1 MKLHAEIE
9 ETKQLVL
16 KMAELVRTAVDKAI
30 DSLNKQDIKL
40 AEEIIKGDDAIDQLE
55 VEIERRCIRMI
66 ALYQPEAVD
75 LRLIMGMYKVVSDLE
90 RIGDEATNIA
100 ERSILLAQEPPLKPY
115 VNLTLMA
122 NTVKTMIEDAVIS
135 FFQRDVELAKKVIE
149 RDNMVDEL
157 YHQLERELITY
168 VIEDPRNI
176 KRVINLSFV
185 ARHLERIGD
194 HAENIAEMA
203 IYWAEGE
210 VVKHQHIV
218 ERKAKEEKVE

>member
-9 ETKQLVL
+9 EAKQLVL
-16 KMAELVRTAVDKAI
+16 KMAELVRTAVEKAI
-30 DSLNKQDIKL
+30 DSLNKQDTKL

-90 RIGDEATNIA
+90 RIGDEAENIA

-135 FFQRDVELAKKVIE
+135 FFQRDVDLAKKVIE
-149 RDNMVDEL
+149 RDDM
-157 YHQLERELITY
+157 
-168 VIEDPRNI
+168 
-176 KRVINLSFV
+176 
-185 ARHLERIGD
+185 
-194 HAENIAEMA
+194 
-203 IYWAEGE
+203 
-210 VVKHQHIV
+210 
-218 ERKAKEEKVE
+218 

>member
-1 MKLHAEIE
+1 MKLQAELE

-16 KMAELVRTAVDKAI
+16 KMADAVKTAVEKAI
-30 DSLNKQDIKL
+30 ESLNKQDSAL
-40 AEEIIKGDDAIDQLE
+40 AEEIIKGDDFIDQLE

-90 RIGDEATNIA
+90 RIGDEAENIA
-100 ERSILLAQEPPLKPY
+100 ERSILLSQEPPLKPY
-115 VNLTLMA
+115 INLTFMA

-135 FFQRDVELAKKVIE
+135 FFHRDTDLAKKVIE
-149 RDNMVDEL
+149 RDDIVDEL

-168 VIEDPRNI
+168 VMEDPRNI
-176 KRVINLSFV
+176 KRVLSLSFV
-185 ARHLERIGD
+185 ARHFERMAD

-203 IYWAEGE
+203 IYWSEGE
-210 VVKHQHIV
+210 MVKHQHI
-218 ERKAKEEKVE
+218 KEKKEGETEQ

>member
-1 MKLHAEIE
+1 MKLFEELE

-16 KMAELVRTAVDKAI
+16 KMAGLAKTAVEKAI
-30 DSLNKQDIKL
+30 ESLNKQDVEI
-40 AEEIIKGDDAIDQLE
+40 AESIIKGDDDIDKLE

-75 LRLIMGMYKVVSDLE
+75 LRLIMGIYKVVSDLE
-90 RIGDEATNIA
+90 RIGDEAENIA

-122 NTVKTMIEDAVIS
+122 GHVKDMIEDAVIS
-135 FFQRDVELAKKVIE
+135 FFQRDVELAKRVIA
-149 RDNMVDEL
+149 RDDTVDEL

-168 VIEDPRNI
+168 VMEDPRNI
-176 KRVINLSFV
+176 KKVINLSFV
-185 ARHLERIGD
+185 GRHFERMAD

-203 IYWAEGE
+203 VYWSEGE
-210 VVKHQHIV
+210 VIKHQHI
-218 ERKAKEEKVE
+218 KEKGMV

>member
-1 MKLHAEIE
+1 MKLHTEIE
-9 ETKQLVL
+9 ETKRLVL
-16 KMAELVRTAVDKAI
+16 KMAEFVRAAVEKAI
-30 DSLNKQDIKL
+30 DSLNKQDTNL

-90 RIGDEATNIA
+90 RIGDEARNIA

-149 RDNMVDEL
+149 RDDMVDEL

-168 VIEDPRNI
+168 VMEDPRNI
-176 KRVINLSFV
+176 RRAISLSFV
-185 ARHLERIGD
+185 ARHFERMAD

-210 VVKHQHIV
+210 LIKHQHIV
-218 ERKAKEEKVE
+218 EREAKEEKAE

>member
-1 MKLHAEIE
+1 MKLFEELE

-16 KMAELVRTAVDKAI
+16 KMAGLAKTAVEKAI
-30 DSLNKQDIKL
+30 ESLNKQDVEV
-40 AEEIIKGDDAIDQLE
+40 AENIIKGDDDIDKLE

-75 LRLIMGMYKVVSDLE
+75 LRLIMGIYKVVSDLE
-90 RIGDEATNIA
+90 RIGDEAENIA

-122 NTVKTMIEDAVIS
+122 GHVKDMIEDAVIS
-135 FFQRDVELAKKVIE
+135 FFQRDVELAKRVIA
-149 RDNMVDEL
+149 RDDTVDEL

-168 VIEDPRNI
+168 VMEDPRNI
-176 KRVINLSFV
+176 KKVINLSFV
-185 ARHLERIGD
+185 GRHFERMAD

-203 IYWAEGE
+203 VYWSEGE
-210 VVKHQHIV
+210 VIKHQHI
-218 ERKAKEEKVE
+218 KEKGMV